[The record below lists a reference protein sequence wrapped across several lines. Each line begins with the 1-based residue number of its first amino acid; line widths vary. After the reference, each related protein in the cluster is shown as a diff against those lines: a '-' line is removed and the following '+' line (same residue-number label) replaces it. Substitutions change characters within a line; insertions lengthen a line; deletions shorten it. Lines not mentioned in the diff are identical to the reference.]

1 MARKLAT
8 AIKDIG
14 TATQAIH
21 IIGDFGY
28 DGEDSPAQAQ
38 KDFDNGDSTT
48 AVFTQTIDGGTA
60 TT

>member
-8 AIKDIG
+8 AIKDTG

-38 KDFDNGDSTT
+38 KDFDGGDSVS
-48 AVFTQTIDGGTA
+48 AGALTIDGGTA